1 MEGRNVELRLT
12 FRLWRNLMLEMMKV
26 RVYIFVEIHSSTL
39 FLYFSDYCFYG
50 LFFLKDLLQVF
61 QENR

>member
-12 FRLWRNLMLEMMKV
+12 KKFDVGNDEGV
-26 RVYIFVEIHSSTL
+26 YVYIFVETHSSTL